1 MNWRSVAFL
10 ALLIFPTFI
19 SHAQGP
25 VLTFDDFISEVAR
38 NHPLARQAE
47 NFNRIAIADLLE
59 SRGAFDPE
67 LYGKATAK
75 RFDGTNYYRTLE
87 AGISYQSPFALRAK
101 VGFEEASGTFLNP
114 MEKVPEAGQLKTELT
129 LPLGKGLLM
138 DEARANRKKAMI
150 GLDLARSEQLS
161 LLNELLAM
169 AGYAYWDWIYAEEQR
184 RIYEQVA
191 SLARIRFDAV
201 RYSFENGAKP
211 ALDTLEANIQM
222 RNRENQLEQALLE
235 EQRARLILGNFRWDP
250 AGIPSNTPFES
261 PVRSEWPQPDADF
274 LIGDTTIFAN
284 RVGQH
289 PDIRQLAFE
298 LDQVRV
304 EERLKLEYL
313 KPKAD
318 LSFAVLGEG
327 WRFAGKGDG
336 ADIPL
341 ILEDFHV
348 WNISVGFPLF
358 LRTARGGL
366 QANRVKQQQLDLK
379 IDQKQ
384 LELMNKARQY
394 QFQMLQW
401 NTLYAQQRQI
411 ASEYKLLWEAETEK
425 FNLGKGSLFLINAR
439 ESQWI
444 EAELKAA
451 KFFTEIFKSY
461 IQRQLSLGILANEY
475 LDQ

>member
-1 MNWRSVAFL
+1 MIRRSVWL
-10 ALLIFPTFI
+10 SALLVLLI
-19 SHAQGP
+19 SLSYAQGQ
-25 VLTFDDFISEVAR
+25 VLSFEGFLGEVAR
-38 NHPLARQAE
+38 NHPLAKQAD
-47 NFNRIAIADLLE
+47 NFNRIAVADLLE

-67 LYGKATAK
+67 LYGKASAK

-87 AGISYQSPFALRAK
+87 AGVSYQSPFALRAK

-138 DEARANRKKAMI
+138 DEARANRRKAMI
-150 GLDLARSEQLS
+150 GLDLAKSEQMS

-201 RYSFENGAKP
+201 RFSFENGAKP

-235 EQRARLILGNFRWDP
+235 EQRARLGLGNFRWDP
-250 AGIPSNTPFES
+250 NGSPMSNDFIGPE
-261 PVRSEWPQPDADF
+261 REDWPEPGPDF
-274 LIGDTTIFAN
+274 LIGDTSIFASW
-284 RVGQH
+284 VGQH

-304 EERLKLEYL
+304 EERLKREYL
-313 KPKAD
+313 KPNAD

-327 WRFAGKGDG
+327 WRFAGLGDG

-341 ILEDFHV
+341 ILEDFHT

-366 QANRVKQQQLDLK
+366 QANRVKQQQIDLK

-384 LELMNKARQY
+384 LELMNKVRQY
-394 QFQMLQW
+394 QYQMIQW
-401 NTLYAQQRQI
+401 NTLYSQQRQI

-444 EAELKAA
+444 EAELKAV

-475 LDQ
+475 VDQ